1 MGLTKRIGSATGAL
15 VLLPLYV
22 AAQQVSD
29 ESFQFHNPRP
39 AFAAGEGPQVC
50 IDEGHYNFHTA
61 SGRYKPFAE
70 LLRGD
75 GYSVEGFAREFTA
88 EGLAG
93 CMLLVVANP
102 LAAEN
107 ESD

>member
-1 MGLTKRIGSATGAL
+1 MGLTKIIGSATGAL

-29 ESFQFHNPRP
+29 ESFKFHNPRP

-61 SGRYKPFAE
+61 RR
-70 LLRGD
+70 LTTL
-75 GYSVEGFAREFTA
+75 
-88 EGLAG
+88 
-93 CMLLVVANP
+93 
-102 LAAEN
+102 
-107 ESD
+107 